1 MDGWFSF
8 KSSTAR
14 PGCPELTTFE
24 LLSPGIGIENDERQT
39 KLFIIG
45 LFVDVGASQLRQPC
59 AGRSRERERELRG
72 SGRRRR
78 QMRSTQVG
86 PRHVSI
92 VSLPTGKLFVCRR
105 LRIHLSFFSFFST
118 TREKKR
124 RNGKIIELAAADKS
138 PIEEDAAEFAPGTVI
153 PSPLCVLALTRDSTN
168 LASDRLAR
176 ALLIF
181 LFLLL
186 FLFCLCVPG
195 RWKRPGA
202 DLSRFF

>member
-1 MDGWFSF
+1 MRGS
-8 KSSTAR
+8 
-14 PGCPELTTFE
+14 
-24 LLSPGIGIENDERQT
+24 I
-39 KLFIIG
+39 
-45 LFVDVGASQLRQPC
+45 
-59 AGRSRERERELRG
+59 ERERARAA
-72 SGRRRR
+72 R
-78 QMRSTQVG
+78 VG
-86 PRHVSI
+86 TTTTTNEINASWPPSRFNCVASNRKTLCLSSSSHPSF
-92 VSLPTGKLFVCRR
+92 LFF
-105 LRIHLSFFSFFST
+105 LFFST

-181 LFLLL
+181 LFLL

>member
-1 MDGWFSF
+1 
-8 KSSTAR
+8 
-14 PGCPELTTFE
+14 
-24 LLSPGIGIENDERQT
+24 
-39 KLFIIG
+39 
-45 LFVDVGASQLRQPC
+45 
-59 AGRSRERERELRG
+59 
-72 SGRRRR
+72 
-78 QMRSTQVG
+78 MRSTQVG

-105 LRIHLSFFSFFST
+105 LRIHLSFFST